1 MSSSPF
7 TFPHTGSM
15 QSLHEMG
22 VQVQRAEK
30 ENPASVRESLLPLI
44 PSFSVQTKTYKRVE
58 NQIPQIWQSDTF
70 TVPDTKSEGFDIAF
84 VSMDGTLHLEDPY
97 NLLAFQIMRNGQAVV
112 QCEAQNLW
120 DFLGSI
126 TPHQYGMWSGPVSP
140 GDVFS
145 LRAAQTSGDIGTKA
159 LSTDVMFSMTSIH
172 FRQSTKE

>member
-7 TFPHTGSM
+7 NFPYGDGR
-15 QSLHEMG
+15 QALHDMS
-22 VQVQRAEK
+22 VQARRAEK

-44 PSFSVQTKTYKRVE
+44 PSFFVQTKTYKRVE

-120 DFLGSI
+120 DYLGSI